1 MDSTQTHFM
10 FLSASHG
17 RSEINLINCEKWTN
31 LGFDN
36 LCWDEDQGV
45 KISGTSKFI
54 SLVFQ
59 RLIPSLSNFVNSF
72 NEPKGKFWTSGCS
85 SSLGLGLLMPNEVVI
100 NQKCPSSP
108 FSWHAELQGSNIA
121 ILWRMETRV
130 GTANSRLLAC
140 GEGTGVE
147 EEQEA
152 RDPGLGHGKAMRLST
167 HGECE
172 VLQRMLERRHW
183 RERSFRIRTRWRC
196 CQVED
201 DVKASCEEHGRYTP
215 ATGNSACARVAESN
229 ARRLGSVQQI
239 THRRH
244 EKETR
249 VQFRNTS
256 WAKDD
261 EV

>member
-45 KISGTSKFI
+45 TISGTSKFI

-72 NEPKGKFWTSGCS
+72 NKPKGKFWMSGCS
-85 SSLGLGLLMPNEVVI
+85 SSLGLGLLVPNEVVI

-108 FSWHAELQGSNIA
+108 FSWRAELQGSNIA
-121 ILWRMETRV
+121 ILWRTETRV

-152 RDPGLGHGKAMRLST
+152 RGPGLGHGKAMRLSSMGNGKCYRECWKEGLGGRGALELG
-167 HGECE
+167 HGGDD
-172 VLQRMLERRHW
+172 V
-183 RERSFRIRTRWRC
+183 RWKA
-196 CQVED
+196 
-201 DVKASCEEHGRYTP
+201 VKASWEERGRNTP
-215 ATGNSACARVAESN
+215 ATGNSVHARVAESN

-239 THRRH
+239 TRRRH